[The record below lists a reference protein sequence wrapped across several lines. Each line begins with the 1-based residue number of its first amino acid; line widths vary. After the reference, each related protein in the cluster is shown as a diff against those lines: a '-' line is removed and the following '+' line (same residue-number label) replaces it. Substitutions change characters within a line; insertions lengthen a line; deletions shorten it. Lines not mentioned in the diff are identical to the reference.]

1 MLSTKV
7 SKDILLNIHKW
18 NFKFGWNWNFHGSNR
33 PWLNK
38 LFSQAGS
45 SWWMWRRL
53 SLWFSYIWQKDVL
66 QRSTCRSCLVW
77 RRFSSNLQS
86 WGKIPWLESSIE
98 NWNNISVQ
106 ISFQN
111 LDKKMNLSFK
121 SKVQCIKL
129 RSRIR

>member
-1 MLSTKV
+1 MLWLGQGVQMITLTYTKIITRARNAAARRYLEKIMALLCAWIMLSTKV
-7 SKDILLNIHKW
+7 SKDIFLNVHKW
-18 NFKFGWNWNFHGSNR
+18 NFKFGWNWNFYGLNR

-45 SWWMWRRL
+45 SWRVWRRL

-86 WGKIPWLESSIE
+86 WGKIPW
-98 NWNNISVQ
+98 
-106 ISFQN
+106 
-111 LDKKMNLSFK
+111 
-121 SKVQCIKL
+121 
-129 RSRIR
+129 